1 MNRRSLLLSA
11 AAMLSGCAA
20 VPSPRPALQR
30 GLWRDDDGAFA
41 IGRFSEYGDGD
52 FGFDYAAL
60 RVGALVDRGEG
71 SARLSSALNG
81 AGPAIATLTAEGASL
96 RMESRRLQPIAIDRR
111 AFEARSS
118 DATLSAE
125 LATPIGSKPQ
135 GTMLMIYGSG
145 PAPKEAFD
153 PWAFWFLSQ
162 GFAVLAYDKRGSGQS
177 TGDWRVSGLEALAED
192 AKAALAT
199 AKAIGFSG
207 PVFGWG
213 ASQAGWVLPQ
223 LGAAGLLDGFIM
235 HAGSAMRPGDQIL
248 AQVEAELRAYGF
260 PQEEIDRAR
269 AYYAL
274 DTDVSRGVRPWDE
287 VKAAYDA
294 AAASGAEW
302 VLAPPAA
309 ADAPERTMI
318 RLMAD
323 FNPEPYWRA
332 NRAPVLA
339 LFGAKDWIVPAD
351 ENLAALKR
359 MTALSADVA
368 TRIMP
373 GANHLMFE
381 SDTGLRDEY
390 PTRSRIVP
398 QYFAE
403 IERWLFARAA
413 P

>member
-1 MNRRSLLLSA
+1 
-11 AAMLSGCAA
+11 
-20 VPSPRPALQR
+20 LQR

-41 IGRFSEYGDGD
+41 IGRFSEFGDSD

-60 RVGALVDRGEG
+60 RVGALVDRTEG
-71 SARLSSALNG
+71 SASISSALNG
-81 AGPAIATLTAEGASL
+81 AGPAIASLIAENAFL
-96 RMESRRLQPIAIDRR
+96 RVGTRRLQPVAIDRR
-111 AFEARSS
+111 AFEAH
-118 DATLSAE
+118 APGAKLSAE
-125 LATPIGSKPQ
+125 LATPIGSKPR

-153 PWAFWFLSQ
+153 PWAFWFLAQ
-162 GFAVLAYDKRGSGQS
+162 GFAVLTYDKRGSGRS

-192 AKAALAT
+192 AKAALSA
-199 AKAIGFSG
+199 AKAIGLSG

-235 HAGSAMRPGDQIL
+235 HAGSAMRPGEQIL

-274 DTDVSRGVRPWDE
+274 DTDVSRGARPWDE

-294 AAASGAEW
+294 ASASGAEW
-302 VLAPPAA
+302 LLAPPAA
-309 ADAPERTMI
+309 PDAPERTMI

-323 FNPEPYWRA
+323 FDPEPYWRG

-339 LFGAKDWIVPAD
+339 LFGAKDWVVPAE
-351 ENLAALKR
+351 ENLAALKG
-359 MTALSADVA
+359 MTAPGADIA
-368 TRIMP
+368 TRIIP
-373 GANHLMFE
+373 KANHLMFE

-403 IERWLFARAA
+403 IERWLSAHAGPIESAGANR
-413 P
+413 